1 MKRTAIGCIVVLI
14 LAILVSPFVKE
25 AYARHQVMQKLAPVM
40 TEQDKIAFQSWNG
53 DAASFARSLEARCEI
68 QNGKGSASCDAYRI
82 AAE

>member
-1 MKRTAIGCIVVLI
+1 MKRAIIGCVVILI
-14 LAILVSPFVKE
+14 LAVAVWPFAKE

-40 TEQDKIAFQSWNG
+40 TEQDRLAFQSWQG

-68 QNGKGSASCDAYRI
+68 QNGKGAAACDAYRI

>member
-14 LAILVSPFVKE
+14 LAILVAPFVKE

-68 QNGKGSASCDAYRI
+68 QNGKDSANCNAYRI